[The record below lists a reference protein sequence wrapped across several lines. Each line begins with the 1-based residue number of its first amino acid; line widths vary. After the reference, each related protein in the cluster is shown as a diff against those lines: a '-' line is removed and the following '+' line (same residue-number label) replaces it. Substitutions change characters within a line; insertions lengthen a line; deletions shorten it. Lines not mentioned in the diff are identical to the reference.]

1 MVRLDKFIS
10 GVRNGILLEDNDFEL
25 LDFDRFGN
33 VISVKYKGVYVI
45 ADNGYLQGKSA
56 DIPPFIAQHFRH
68 APIHFTT
75 FIVPWMTTEL
85 STLKCQYASWY
96 AVKIEES

>member
-25 LDFDRFGN
+25 LDFNRFGN

-56 DIPPFIAQHFRH
+56 DIPPFITQHFRH

-75 FIVPWMTTEL
+75 FIVPTF
-85 STLKCQYASWY
+85 CCHF
-96 AVKIEES
+96 